1 MPLGTPTMVLP
12 QSGYRAWNNA
22 FEMRKGHW
30 QGQAGR
36 QVLHFTLLLQRAS
49 PNKGYGL
56 GCEHAWYPADNSPRC
71 SGELV
76 LGTHFVQAEASFQN
90 RGSCTEA
97 CCHQFHQWRG
107 LLSSA
112 PGEAQ
117 AVTPLLA
124 SVLFTL
130 SIPPAAGGEGIRG
143 KKAVGDGAA
152 CLVWVSWNMWLPL
165 EPCHVISFP
174 EMSQHS

>member
-1 MPLGTPTMVLP
+1 MSRPARATLDDFIGREHSATSALLWPGGEMPLGTPTMVLP

-90 RGSCTEA
+90 RGSCIQQPAAT
-97 CCHQFHQWRG
+97 
-107 LLSSA
+107 SSISGGA
-112 PGEAQ
+112 SS
-117 AVTPLLA
+117 PLL
-124 SVLFTL
+124 
-130 SIPPAAGGEGIRG
+130 
-143 KKAVGDGAA
+143 
-152 CLVWVSWNMWLPL
+152 L
-165 EPCHVISFP
+165 ERLR
-174 EMSQHS
+174 Q